1 MVALMKAVI
10 LAGGRGTRIAEES
23 HLRPKPMVEVGG
35 RPVLWHIMKIYAHHG
50 VTDFVICLGYKGYV
64 VKEFFAN
71 YFLHSSDVIVDLARN
86 DLAYANSSAEPWR
99 VVLADTGLATMT
111 GGRLK
116 RIRHYLDEGEPFLMT
131 YGDGLADVDVTAQVA
146 HHRAQGLLATMTV
159 VPPPARFGSAH
170 VDGGRVTR
178 FEEKQPAEGG
188 YINGGFFVL
197 EPEALDLVDGD
208 DTSWEREPLDRLL
221 AQGQVGAWRHDGF
234 WQPMD
239 TLREKELLEELWV
252 SDRAPWRT
260 WQ

>member
-1 MVALMKAVI
+1 MKAVI

-35 RPVLWHIMKIYAHHG
+35 QPVLWHIMKIYAQHG
-50 VTDFVICLGYKGYV
+50 INDFVICLGYKGYV
-64 VKEFFAN
+64 IKEFFAN

-86 DLAYANSSAEPWR
+86 ELTYANSTAEPWR

-116 RIRHYLDEGEPFLMT
+116 RVRHYLDEDEPFLLT

-146 HHRAQGLLATMTV
+146 QHRAEGLLATMTV
-159 VPPPARFGSAH
+159 VRPPARFGAALVEDS
-170 VDGGRVTR
+170 RVTR
-178 FEEKQPAEGG
+178 FQEKPQAEGG

-197 EPEALDLVDGD
+197 EPGVIDLIDGD

-221 AQGQVGAWRHDGF
+221 ARQQVGAWRHDGF

-239 TLREKELLEELWV
+239 TLREKELLEELWA
-252 SDRAPWRT
+252 SGRAPWRT
-260 WQ
+260 WE